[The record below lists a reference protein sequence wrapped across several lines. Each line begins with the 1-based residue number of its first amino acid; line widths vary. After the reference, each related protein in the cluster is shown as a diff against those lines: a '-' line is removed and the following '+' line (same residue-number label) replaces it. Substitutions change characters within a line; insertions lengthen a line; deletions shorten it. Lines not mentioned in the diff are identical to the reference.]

1 MPINKFPRNYCCFFQ
16 YRRVS
21 QLGVSM
27 IELIVFI
34 VVVSIALLALLG
46 AYQRATSVNVDPL
59 IRVRAL
65 ELAQSKLDE
74 ILALKYDEQT
84 PTGGVP
90 ACGSTGIGAVGCN
103 NNPDSN
109 MNDVDDFNGFS
120 DTPYAGYT
128 RQVTVTANSNIKLIS
143 VTVTMPGGADLTVA
157 AERANF

>member
-1 MPINKFPRNYCCFFQ
+1 MPMRINKLLHRYH
-16 YRRVS
+16 RWS
-21 QLGVSM
+21 QLGVSL

-34 VVVSIALLALLG
+34 VVVSVALLALLG
-46 AYQRATSVNVDPL
+46 TYQRATSVNVDPL

-74 ILALKYDEQT
+74 VLALKYDAQT

-90 ACGSTGIGAVGCN
+90 ACGSTGIGALACN
-103 NNPDSN
+103 NNPDGD

-120 DTPYAGYT
+120 DTPYTGYT
-128 RQVTVTANSNIKLIS
+128 RQVTVTANNNIKLIS
-143 VTVTMPGGADLTVA
+143 VKVIMPGGADLTLA